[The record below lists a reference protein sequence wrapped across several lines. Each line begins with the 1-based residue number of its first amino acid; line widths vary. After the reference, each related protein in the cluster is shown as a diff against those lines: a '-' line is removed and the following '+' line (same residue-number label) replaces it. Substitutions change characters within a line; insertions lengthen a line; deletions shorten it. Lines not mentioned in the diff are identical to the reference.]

1 MTIAVNFA
9 QMYEIYINDRPLRLV
24 AAGSPKSTA
33 TSLATHL
40 IANYSGKVKT
50 LLNYAD
56 LLEKGSPKVTA
67 VTLVAKDLE
76 GLWADFKSHYKIVEA
91 AGGLVSVRGTAN
103 LLFIYR
109 RGYLDLP
116 KGKVDKGESFQQAAL
131 REVTEE
137 TGASKLR
144 VTDPTPYLTYHTYK
158 SKKGK
163 RILKPTYWFLMDCP
177 DQPLVPEE
185 EEDIEWA
192 KFISVKAAESLG
204 LKSYPSLKKLIERV
218 GDELDS

>member
-1 MTIAVNFA
+1 MAIAVDFG

-24 AAGSPKSTA
+24 TTGSPQSTA
-33 TSLATHL
+33 TLLATHL

-56 LLEKGSPKVTA
+56 LLEKGSPKVTE

-91 AGGLVSVRGTAN
+91 AGGLVSVIDTTR

-116 KGKVDKGESFQQAAL
+116 KGKVDEGESIEQAAL

-137 TGASKLR
+137 TGALHLAI
-144 VTDPTPYLTYHTYK
+144 TDSTPRLTYHTYRN
-158 SKKGK
+158 KKGK
-163 RILKPTYWFLMDCP
+163 RILKPTYWFLMACP

-185 EEDIEWA
+185 KEGIEWA
-192 KFISVKAAESLG
+192 KFLSLEAAESLK
-204 LKSYPSLKKLIERV
+204 LKSYPSLERLIEEV
-218 GDELDS
+218 GPDLED